1 MPVSCPRCGT
11 EAAEEGRFCANCGF
25 VLEVRSG
32 DTAIEQLP
40 PDETGRVPIS
50 VVRAEPGLVRALT
63 TAVKTIRESA
73 LGREAARAADRA
85 LAGVDV
91 ALASLSAR
99 SRAGREVLGVRRRLR
114 ESMQRREVLVHDLGD
129 AVYRGDQEAT
139 ERLKAEIG
147 TVDESIEEARRNME
161 SILERAEA
169 SVRKTQLEVQP
180 TQIQPPET
188 PDIPEPY
195 PPPGEVDPPAHPDI
209 PEPYPPPGELDP
221 PMPPDVPEPSPG
233 QEPSQR

>member
-1 MPVSCPRCGT
+1 MPANCPRCG
-11 EAAEEGRFCANCGF
+11 AESPDESRFCANCGLE
-25 VLEVRSG
+25 LEVRSG

-40 PDETGRVPIS
+40 PDETGQVPVS

-63 TAVKTIRESA
+63 TAVRTIRESS

-99 SRAGREVLGVRRRLR
+99 SRAQRDLLGLRRRLKD
-114 ESMQRREVLVHDLGD
+114 SLQRRDLLLRDLGE
-129 AVYRGDQEAT
+129 AVYTGDEEAT
-139 ERLKAEIG
+139 ETLKGDIGALDDSMAE
-147 TVDESIEEARRNME
+147 TRREMQA
-161 SILERAEA
+161 ILEQAEA

-180 TQIQPPET
+180 TQIQPPES

-195 PPPGEVDPPAHPDI
+195 PPPGEVDPPQQPDI

-221 PMPPDVPEPSPG
+221 PVPPDVPEPSP
-233 QEPSQR
+233 EP